1 MNRLEYEIEQF
12 LRRLELSEAGVEWT
26 KRIVWVIV
34 ILLISLLLAR
44 IFRHFFIPVLQKIS
58 KRTKIQWDD
67 HLFEDDIMHKA
78 TRLIPPVVWYLLL
91 PFAFGNMPH
100 LLDIFLRGAQIYLI
114 VVSLMLINSVMS
126 ILYKISNMNET
137 LRTRPLKGIYQMVIL
152 VSGCIGSV
160 LIISILL
167 GKNATTIL
175 TGLGASAA

>member
-100 LLDIFLRGAQIYLI
+100 LLDIFCGVPKY
-114 VVSLMLINSVMS
+114 
-126 ILYKISNMNET
+126 ILSWY
-137 LRTRPLKGIYQMVIL
+137 R
-152 VSGCIGSV
+152 
-160 LIISILL
+160 
-167 GKNATTIL
+167 
-175 TGLGASAA
+175 